1 MRCIV
6 PAKYDEEVE
15 LWRLPPLGGAGAHR
29 RVFCNIWHTIVGLR
43 CWGADAAD
51 RVFDVSGDASC
62 GCRVGLVYSPIMRI
76 VDELIAF
83 SASLAMLL
91 AAIVFVWFISHEV
104 R

>member
-1 MRCIV
+1 
-6 PAKYDEEVE
+6 
-15 LWRLPPLGGAGAHR
+15 
-29 RVFCNIWHTIVGLR
+29 
-43 CWGADAAD
+43 
-51 RVFDVSGDASC
+51 
-62 GCRVGLVYSPIMRI
+62 MRI